1 MTEPLIDREKTA
13 LMHGAMPYTATLG
26 IHVTHAGPDEVRSR
40 LAWAESLTTTGGMLH
55 GGVLMS
61 LADANGGLCAFLNL
75 PTGAATSTI
84 ESKTNFLRAVRGGF
98 ATAVSRPLHVGRRV
112 IVVETDVLDDDDRL
126 VARATQSQTVLADAP
141 GQGSPSTPPAGR

>member
-1 MTEPLIDREKTA
+1 MVDPLIDEQSTA
-13 LMHGAMPYTATLG
+13 LMHEAMPYTATLG
-26 IHVTHAGPDEVRSR
+26 VQVLGSTPNEVRSR
-40 LAWAESLTTTGGMLH
+40 LAWAESLTTSGGLMH

-75 PTGAATSTI
+75 PPGAATSTI

-112 IVVETDVLDDDDRL
+112 IVVETDVLDDDGRL
-126 VARATQSQTVLADAP
+126 VARVTQSQAVLETR
-141 GQGSPSTPPAGR
+141 SS

>member
-1 MTEPLIDREKTA
+1 MTDPLIDEQSTA
-13 LMHGAMPYTATLG
+13 LMHDAMPYTATLG
-26 IHVTHAGPDEVRSR
+26 VEVLGSSADEVRSR
-40 LAWAESLTTTGGMLH
+40 LAWSTSLTTSGGLMH

-75 PTGAATSTI
+75 PQGASTSTI

-112 IVVETDVLDDDDRL
+112 IVIETDVLDDTGKL
-126 VARATQSQTVLADAP
+126 VARVTQSQAVLEP
-141 GQGSPSTPPAGR
+141 RSS